1 MKESEAVEL
10 KNEPTVQFQEIAK
23 IFITSFDRPSFAEDA
38 EGIVEKAPQV
48 IEAQSRAQSGA
59 QSHKIRKTLQGSALS
74 INEVVAALQL
84 RSKTGSLKRNFGD
97 LLAERLIEYTIPDKP
112 NSRLQKY
119 RLTQKGRDFI
129 AKLAKES
136 GTDEK

>member
-1 MKESEAVEL
+1 MPLIL

-23 IFITSFDRPSFAEDA
+23 IFITSFDRPSFAEVA
-38 EGIVEKAPQV
+38 EGTVEKAPQV

-59 QSHKIRKTLQGSALS
+59 QSHQILKTLQKSALS

-84 RSKTGSLKRNFGD
+84 RSKTGSLKRSFGD
-97 LLAERLIEYTIPDKP
+97 LLAEQFIEYTIPDKP

-119 RLTQKGRDFI
+119 RLTQKGRAFI
-129 AKLAKES
+129 AQLAKEA
-136 GTDEK
+136 GGDEK